1 MKLTLILSIALSLF
15 FPPTPALTQS
25 TGTIFGRVINKET
38 KIPLP
43 GASVI
48 VEATSYG
55 ASADKE
61 GVYRIQN
68 LPIGQY
74 TLIARYVGYTTQA
87 KSAEV
92 FADEERQLDF
102 NLEETALPG
111 QTIVVT
117 ATLGHERETPAAFS
131 NLTAQQLRE
140 QYTVQDLPALLSEL
154 PSTTYYSEAGNSI
167 GYNYISIRGFDQRR
181 LAVMINGI
189 PQNDP
194 EDHNV
199 YWVDFPD
206 LTANLG
212 NVQVQRGAGS
222 AFYGPPAIGGSVNLV
237 TTSFTGQR
245 QFTVFGGYG
254 SYNTKKYSVALSS
267 GLIDNQY
274 AIYGRLAR
282 IQSTGYRERSWVNFD
297 GYFLGAVRFDENMTT
312 QLNFYGGPIADHLSY
327 YGIPKSYIGDLS
339 LRKTNPIA
347 RDEEIEN
354 FSQPHYELL
363 HEWRLSDR
371 LTLNNT
377 LFFVSGEGFYD
388 YDGSWADT
396 SYFRLIAANGFHL
409 TSNPDNALIRAYV
422 DNKQYGWLPR
432 MTYRHANGELTAGA
446 EVRLHR
452 SFHWGRIQWA
462 QNLSAEVPEDF
473 HYYEYKGKKDIVS
486 IYGQEIYRPRQDLT
500 IMLNLQYAYSRYG
513 LYDEKFIGTDFSVP
527 YNFLNPRVGLNYN
540 ISDEWNMYVSF
551 SRTSREPRL
560 INLYDAGE
568 SSGGQMPQF
577 PTKSDGSYD
586 FSNPLVVPE
595 KLNDLELGFGYTT
608 SAVHLG
614 VNLFWMDFH
623 DEIIKKGGLD
633 RFGQPRTG
641 NAQRTRHQGAEFT
654 GLLRFNDHL
663 ELSGNLSLSKNQLI
677 SYTFFVALENLWTG
691 QGEVVGVPLDG
702 NRIAGFPEVIANA
715 RLTYRN
721 AGFTASLALQ
731 HVGSQFTDNF
741 GGMNVVVVNNQRY
754 QLKTYDNKVD
764 AYSVINFASS
774 YQIGETLGLKGLE
787 LKLQVNNL
795 FDKLYAMYANEEEF
809 FPAAERNAFLGISL
823 NL

>member
-1 MKLTLILSIALSLF
+1 MRRILILSIMPSLVLVSTVAL
-15 FPPTPALTQS
+15 AQS
-25 TGTIFGRVINKET
+25 TGILFGKVINKET
-38 KIPLP
+38 KVPLP
-43 GASVI
+43 GASVL
-48 VEATSYG
+48 VVGTPFG
-55 ASADKE
+55 ASADKD
-61 GVYRIQN
+61 GAYRFQN
-68 LPIGQY
+68 LPVGQH
-74 TLIARYVGYTTQA
+74 TVTARYVGYTSRT
-87 KSAEV
+87 KSVEV
-92 FADEERQLDF
+92 VVDEERQLDF
-102 NLEETALPG
+102 SLEETALPG

-117 ATLGHERETPAAFS
+117 ASLGHERETPATFS
-131 NLTAQQLRE
+131 NLTAQEVKER
-140 QYTVQDLPALLSEL
+140 YMVQDLPALLSEL
-154 PSTTYYSEAGNSI
+154 PSTTYYSESGNSV

-245 QFTVFGGYG
+245 QVNLFGGYG
-254 SYNTKKYSVALSS
+254 TYNTRKYSVALSS

-274 AIYGRLAR
+274 SIYGRLAR
-282 IQSTGYRERSWVNFD
+282 IKSAGYRERSWVDFD

-327 YGIPKSYIGDLS
+327 YGIPKSYIGDRT
-339 LRKTNPIA
+339 LRRTNFIA

-377 LFFVSGEGFYD
+377 FFFVSGEGFYD

-396 SYFRLIAANGFHL
+396 SYFRLTAANGFHPM
-409 TSNPDNALIRAYV
+409 SNPENALIRAFV

-432 MTYRHANGELTAGA
+432 MTYRHANGEFTGGA
-446 EVRLHR
+446 EIRLHR

-462 QNLSAEVPEDF
+462 QNLSLEVPEDF
-473 HYYEYKGKKDIVS
+473 HYYEYNGRKDIVS
-486 IYGQEIYRPRQDLT
+486 VYGQEIYRLRPDLT
-500 IMLNLQYAYSRYG
+500 LMLNLQYVYNRYR
-513 LYDEKFIGTDFSVP
+513 LYNEKFIGTDFSVP
-527 YNFLNPRVGLNYN
+527 YNFLNPRIGLNYN
-540 ISDEWNMYVSF
+540 ISNEWNAYVSV
-551 SRTSREPRL
+551 SRTSHEPRL
-560 INLYDAGE
+560 KNFYDAAE
-568 SSGGQMPQF
+568 SSGGETPQF
-577 PTKSDGSYD
+577 EMRADGSYSFD
-586 FSNPLVVPE
+586 KPLVLPE
-595 KLNDLELGFGYTT
+595 KLNDVELGLAYSSEKLRVG
-608 SAVHLG
+608 A
-614 VNLFWMDFH
+614 NLFWMDFH
-623 DEIIKKGGLD
+623 DEIIKQGGLD

-641 NAQRTRHQGAEFT
+641 NATRTRHQGVELT
-654 GLLRFNDHL
+654 GLVRFDDHL
-663 ELSGNLSLSKNQLI
+663 ELTGNLSLSKNELV
-677 SYTFFVALENLWTG
+677 SYKYFLELENLGTG
-691 QGEVVGVPLDG
+691 QSEVVGVLLDG
-702 NRIAGFPEVIANA
+702 NRIAGFPDVIANA

-721 AGFTASLALQ
+721 AGLTASLALQ
-731 HVGSQFTDNF
+731 FVGNQFTDNF
-741 GGMNVVVVNNQRY
+741 GDMNVAVVNNQRY

-764 AYSVINFASS
+764 AYTVVNFASS
-774 YQIGETLGLKGLE
+774 YQIGEILGLNGLE

-795 FDKLYAMYANEEEF
+795 FDKLYAMYGNEEEF
-809 FPAAERNAFLGISL
+809 FPAAERHAFLGISL